1 MLKLINGAEKIRDN
15 LMSTTVYLNVLIKS
29 VEAYL
34 NWLNEYPRLPEEQT
48 RCINLYSIENDKEWW
63 KK

>member
-1 MLKLINGAEKIRDN
+1 MLKLINGAKKTRDN

-34 NWLNEYPRLPEEQT
+34 N
-48 RCINLYSIENDKEWW
+48 
-63 KK
+63 